1 MNAATDV
8 YDVKKAYTRSYVLNS
23 MALVPV
29 EQKMTVFKVVQTF
42 KVKENVTW
50 ARGRG
55 VGCRYLFDMGTHF
68 FLKFFFQC
76 IPLPISEYLSDAS
89 GKMKS
94 PGNVDNAIYLRKKT
108 CRKEKTGKNCGKYQ
122 KTFCFNG
129 T

>member
-55 VGCRYLFDMGTHF
+55 VGCRYVFDMGMLIFSEVLFPMYPLTH
-68 FLKFFFQC
+68 L
-76 IPLPISEYLSDAS
+76 
-89 GKMKS
+89 
-94 PGNVDNAIYLRKKT
+94 
-108 CRKEKTGKNCGKYQ
+108 
-122 KTFCFNG
+122 
-129 T
+129 